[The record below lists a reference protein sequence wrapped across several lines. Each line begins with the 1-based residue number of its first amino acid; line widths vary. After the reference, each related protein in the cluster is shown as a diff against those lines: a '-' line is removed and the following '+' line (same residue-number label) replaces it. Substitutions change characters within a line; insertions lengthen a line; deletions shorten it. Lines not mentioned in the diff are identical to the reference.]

1 MRSIDYNIIM
11 YSISFAAYFNTKST
25 ATCAYKKYSMRRHI
39 RKQTESVVYC
49 RAHWQLA
56 NNCAAGAALFWRAC
70 LYVYI
75 YVHKKLGLWVSNL
88 IVLLIVRCLV
98 Y

>member
-25 ATCAYKKYSMRRHI
+25 ATCVYKKYSMRRHI

-49 RAHWQLA
+49 RVHWQITVQQVRHYFGVLV
-56 NNCAAGAALFWRAC
+56 CM
-70 LYVYI
+70 YVYI